1 MTRVAVTGGIAEGKS
16 TVLQIAADQGYATVS
31 ADAIG
36 REVFAEPETQQS
48 IRKALDLEHSP
59 DLRTSVREL
68 IAADRAARARL
79 NEITHPEILARMF
92 AQYPER
98 TIVLYEVPLLIETC
112 IQRLFDQTWVVTC
125 GKVEQ
130 LRRLTERLGDQ
141 AQAEA
146 LIAAQIPT
154 RAKFAFAD
162 LVIRTDIE
170 MPLVHR
176 TVVAAL
182 SVLGDPDR

>member
-48 IRKALDLEHSP
+48 IRKALDLEH
-59 DLRTSVREL
+59 

-98 TIVLYEVPLLIETC
+98 TIVLFEVPLLIETC

-146 LIAAQIPT
+146 LIAAQIAT